1 MSKDRTSLGRL
12 YLLAVPVVL
21 AILSIGAALV
31 RIQWLEADQLEDRAA
46 LAEVRPIDVPAARGN
61 ILSAD
66 GMLLATSMPTYT
78 IHFDPV
84 VVEKSRFE
92 DEIEG
97 LCSGLHRV
105 LGGRSA
111 PQWESILRRARTE
124 KRSYVPIAR
133 DVPHETYRKLGK
145 LPLFER
151 GKIGGGFIVVQSL
164 HRFQPLGGQAART
177 IGTVREQGA
186 SGLEQAYSEWL
197 SGRKGSR
204 LAQRIGLE
212 TWKPLT
218 DYNEVEP
225 EDGYDVVS
233 TLDSRIQDLTHTA
246 LLRTLERFEA
256 DHGCAVVMEV
266 QTGAIRA
273 MANLGRTQAGKG
285 YYEARNYAVWESTEP
300 GSTFK
305 LVSLMSALEDG
316 RADTALQVETGDGVF
331 VVHSAKIKDSNVE
344 YGNGGYGRISLG
356 RAFELSS
363 NTGIAKV
370 VYQAYQKDPAKLVD
384 RWYALGL
391 NRPLGLEI
399 EGEGQPRIPRP
410 GQPGWSGTTLP
421 WMTFGYELSFT
432 PLQILTVYNAIANGG
447 RMVKP
452 RFVERVERA
461 GETVETF
468 STEVLNASICSEKT
482 RQALHDLLARVV
494 ERGTAENIQIEGYPL
509 AGKTGTCQLNYWKG
523 AEARSYQSSFVGYFP
538 ADQPRYACIVVV
550 QQPNPALGYYGS
562 TVAAPVF
569 REIALGLRRYL
580 PSQAAPSEAP
590 THVAPRPRRDTDRVL
605 AQLNGSVT
613 PQMRGMRVADALA
626 LLENSGHR
634 VELEGTG
641 ALVSGQWP
649 ESGSPLRPQT
659 RVKLTTR

>member
-1 MSKDRTSLGRL
+1 MSETRTSLGRL

-21 AILSIGAALV
+21 VLIAIGVALI
-31 RIQWLEADQLEDRAA
+31 RIQWFEADHLEDRAA

-78 IHFDPV
+78 VHFDPV
-84 VVEKSRFE
+84 VIEKARFE
-92 DEIEG
+92 KDIDG
-97 LCSGLHRV
+97 LCQRLNRV

-124 KRSYVPIAR
+124 GRSYVPIAR
-133 DVPHETYRKLGK
+133 DVPYETYHRLSK

-151 GKIGGGFIVVQSL
+151 GKIGGGFIAVQSL

-177 IGTVREQGA
+177 IGLAREQGS
-186 SGLEQAYSEWL
+186 SGMEQAYSEWL
-197 SGRKGSR
+197 AGRNGSR
-204 LAQRIGLE
+204 LAQRIGLD

-218 DYNEVEP
+218 DYNEIEP
-225 EDGYDVVS
+225 EDGFDVVS

-246 LLRTLERFEA
+246 LLRTLERYEA
-256 DHGCAVVMEV
+256 DHGCAVVMDV

-273 MANLGRTQAGKG
+273 MANLGRNADGKG

-316 RADTALQVETGDGVF
+316 RADTAIQVETGDGVF
-331 VVHSAKIKDSNVE
+331 VVHGAKIKDSNVE

-370 VYQAYQKDPAKLVD
+370 LYQAYQKDPAKLVD

-391 NRPLGLEI
+391 NRPLGLDI

-410 GQPGWSGTTLP
+410 GQTGWSGTTLP

-482 RQALHDLLARVV
+482 RQSLHDLLVRVV
-494 ERGTAENIQIEGYPL
+494 ERGTAENIKIEGYPL

-523 AEARSYQSSFVGYFP
+523 SEERAYQSSFVGYFP

-550 QQPNPALGYYGS
+550 QKPNAALGYYGS

-569 REIALGLRRYL
+569 REIALGMRRYL
-580 PSQAAPSEAP
+580 PSEAKEAASPKRTP
-590 THVAPRPRRDTDRVL
+590 QPKMDPDRAL
-605 AQLNGSVT
+605 AQLDQSIT

-634 VELEGTG
+634 VDLEGNG
-641 ALVSGQWP
+641 ASVAAQWP